1 MGSDPI
7 EKVISNNLS
16 MPINIGEYIFDSLIT
31 IVLAIALSQL
41 YIRYATTLSNRK
53 SFAYN
58 FVLLSF
64 TTMLIITVVKSS
76 LALSL
81 GLVGALSI
89 VRFRSAI
96 KDPEELL
103 YLFFSIGIGIGL
115 GANQRIITIISF
127 ILYSVFTILRSKLS
141 TKKRPQIVNLIIYE
155 INYKDDN
162 IENLINTILKYTSSI
177 NLSRLSKED
186 NLVEVALQINIDS
199 FDKILKIKND
209 LKENYPNLNFEFIDT
224 SGLISDLN

>member
-1 MGSDPI
+1 MGEGQI
-7 EKVISNNLS
+7 EGIVNSNLS
-16 MPINIGEYIFDSLIT
+16 MPINVGEFIFDSLIT
-31 IVLAIALSQL
+31 IALALALSKL
-41 YIRYATTLSNRK
+41 YVRYAKTLSNRK

-64 TTMLIITVVKSS
+64 TTMLIITVVKTS

-103 YLFFSIGIGIGL
+103 YLFFSIAIGIGL

-127 ILYSVFTILRSKLS
+127 FIYSIFTIFRSKLS
-141 TKKRPQIVNLIIYE
+141 TKKRPQIVNLVLYE
-155 INYKDDN
+155 IDYKNDN
-162 IENLINTILKYTSSI
+162 LENLINLILKYTSSI
-177 NLSRLSKED
+177 NLSRISKEE
-186 NLVEVALQINIDS
+186 NLIEMALQVNIDS
-199 FDKILKIKND
+199 FDEILKIKND
-209 LKENYPNLNFEFIDT
+209 LKEYYPNLNFEFIDT

>member
-7 EKVISNNLS
+7 DKLINNNLS

-127 ILYSVFTILRSKLS
+127 ILYSVLTILRSKLS

-155 INYKDDN
+155 INYKDVN

-209 LKENYPNLNFEFIDT
+209 LKENYPDLNFEFIDT

>member
-1 MGSDPI
+1 MGEGQI
-7 EKVISNNLS
+7 EGIVNSNLS
-16 MPINIGEYIFDSLIT
+16 MPINVGEFIFDSLIT
-31 IVLAIALSQL
+31 IALALALSKL
-41 YIRYATTLSNRK
+41 YVRYAKTLSNRK

-64 TTMLIITVVKSS
+64 TTMLIITVVKTS

-103 YLFFSIGIGIGL
+103 YLFFSIAIGIGL

-127 ILYSVFTILRSKLS
+127 FIYSIFTIFRSKLS
-141 TKKRPQIVNLIIYE
+141 TKKRPQIVNLVLYE
-155 INYKDDN
+155 IDYKNDN
-162 IENLINTILKYTSSI
+162 LENLINLILKYTSSI
-177 NLSRLSKED
+177 NLSRISKEE
-186 NLVEVALQINIDS
+186 NLIEMALQVNIDS
-199 FDKILKIKND
+199 FDEILKIKNN
-209 LKENYPNLNFEFIDT
+209 LKEYYPNLNFEFIDT

>member
-1 MGSDPI
+1 MGEGQI
-7 EKVISNNLS
+7 EGIVNSNLS
-16 MPINIGEYIFDSLIT
+16 MPINVGEFIFDSLIT
-31 IVLAIALSQL
+31 IALALALSKL
-41 YIRYATTLSNRK
+41 YVRYAKTLSNRK

-103 YLFFSIGIGIGL
+103 YLFFSIAIGIGL

-127 ILYSVFTILRSKLS
+127 FIYSIFTIFRSKLS
-141 TKKRPQIVNLIIYE
+141 TKKRPQIVNLVLYE
-155 INYKDDN
+155 IDYKNDN
-162 IENLINTILKYTSSI
+162 LENLINLILKYTSSI
-177 NLSRLSKED
+177 NLSRISKEE
-186 NLVEVALQINIDS
+186 NLIEMALQVNIDS
-199 FDKILKIKND
+199 FDEILKIKND
-209 LKENYPNLNFEFIDT
+209 LKEYYPNLNFEFIDT

>member
-1 MGSDPI
+1 MGEGQI
-7 EKVISNNLS
+7 EGIVNSNLS
-16 MPINIGEYIFDSLIT
+16 MPINVGEFILDSLIT
-31 IVLAIALSQL
+31 IALALALSKL
-41 YIRYATTLSNRK
+41 YVRYAKTLSNRK

-64 TTMLIITVVKSS
+64 TTMLIITVVKTS

-103 YLFFSIGIGIGL
+103 YLFFSIAIGIGL

-127 ILYSVFTILRSKLS
+127 FIYSIFTIFRSKLS
-141 TKKRPQIVNLIIYE
+141 TKKRPQIVNLVLYE
-155 INYKDDN
+155 IDYKNDN
-162 IENLINTILKYTSSI
+162 LENLINLILKYTSSI
-177 NLSRLSKED
+177 NLSRISKEE
-186 NLVEVALQINIDS
+186 NLIE
-199 FDKILKIKND
+199 
-209 LKENYPNLNFEFIDT
+209 
-224 SGLISDLN
+224 

>member
-1 MGSDPI
+1 MGEGQI
-7 EKVISNNLS
+7 EGIVNSNLS
-16 MPINIGEYIFDSLIT
+16 MPINVGEFILDSLIT
-31 IVLAIALSQL
+31 IALALALSKL
-41 YIRYATTLSNRK
+41 YVRYAKTLSNRK

-64 TTMLIITVVKSS
+64 TTMLIITVVKTS

-103 YLFFSIGIGIGL
+103 YLFFSIAIGIGL

-127 ILYSVFTILRSKLS
+127 FIYSIFTIFRSKLS
-141 TKKRPQIVNLIIYE
+141 TKKRPQIVNLVLYE
-155 INYKDDN
+155 IDYKNDN
-162 IENLINTILKYTSSI
+162 LENLINLILKYTSSI
-177 NLSRLSKED
+177 NLSRISKEE
-186 NLVEVALQINIDS
+186 NLIEMALQVNIDS
-199 FDKILKIKND
+199 FDEILKIKND
-209 LKENYPNLNFEFIDT
+209 LKEYYPNLNFEFIDT